1 MLGARPM
8 AKGVTQICRGS
19 RLSVLLSVRSRQQ
32 NSQESLVTKDKM
44 TQAVTVKPRNIRLPL
59 GIYEKLCDEAQRRG
73 TSKPAVM
80 ARMVLVERLG
90 GNISLDSLVN
100 IASQKISITTADP
113 RFSIRLNE
121 DYAKIVDA
129 AMEVVSPGNFSKLVQ
144 VVLIERYGS

>member
-1 MLGARPM
+1 M
-8 AKGVTQICRGS
+8 
-19 RLSVLLSVRSRQQ
+19 
-32 NSQESLVTKDKM
+32 TKDKM

-59 GIYEKLCDEAQRRG
+59 SIYEKLCDEAQRRG